1 MGLRKSMDGFNLIV
15 HVNTRYDLQ
24 RTPSQKKN
32 CSYTI
37 QVAFFCDT
45 ATERND
51 SFVNDFPCSLRNDSA
66 FEAKLDAGASCERS

>member
-1 MGLRKSMDGFNLIV
+1 MLAWGQKTCF
-15 HVNTRYDLQ
+15 Q
-24 RTPSQKKN
+24 RSPSQKKKTLLV
-32 CSYTI
+32 YI

-51 SFVNDFPCSLRNDSA
+51 SFVNAFPCSLRNDSA